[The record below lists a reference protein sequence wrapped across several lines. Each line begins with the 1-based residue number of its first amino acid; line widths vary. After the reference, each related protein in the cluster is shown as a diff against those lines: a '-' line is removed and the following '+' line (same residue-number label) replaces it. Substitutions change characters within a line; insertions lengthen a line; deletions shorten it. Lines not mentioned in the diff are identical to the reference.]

1 MSLSIMT
8 TKPIH
13 IANAGLSYFSWLNN
27 IHIYIYMNSHTH
39 TYIYIYHIL
48 LIHSSTD
55 GHLGPFHILAIVK
68 NTAVIM
74 GVRDT
79 ITGITGWRH

>member
-27 IHIYIYMNSHTH
+27 IHIYIYTL
-39 TYIYIYHIL
+39 IL

-55 GHLGPFHILAIVK
+55 VHLGPFHILAVVK
-68 NTAVIM
+68 NTATTM
-74 GVRDT
+74 GVGDA
-79 ITGITGWRH
+79 ITGITGWHH